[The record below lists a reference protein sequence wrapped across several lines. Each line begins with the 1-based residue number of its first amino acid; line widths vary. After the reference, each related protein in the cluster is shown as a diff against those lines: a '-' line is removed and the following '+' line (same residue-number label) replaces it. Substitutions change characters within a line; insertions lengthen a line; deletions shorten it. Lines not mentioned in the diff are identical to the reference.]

1 MVIQCLGWHAMS
13 SRLEKETSSINDI
26 KRRQKQRVKKR
37 RVDKSFI
44 VNSEFIFAFTDFSE
58 KERHIFHMYVLEVL
72 YSV

>member
-1 MVIQCLGWHAMS
+1 M
-13 SRLEKETSSINDI
+13 
-26 KRRQKQRVKKR
+26 KKR

-44 VNSEFIFAFTDFSE
+44 VNSELIFAVIDFSE

>member
-1 MVIQCLGWHAMS
+1 MS

-44 VNSEFIFAFTDFSE
+44 VNSELIFAVIDFSE